1 MIDESASIGEN
12 SGAYR
17 SCSLMM
23 NGEAVIFGGN
33 LVQPINIKRQVHF
46 LNRDKGIIFIQIS
59 VVSECTVKRLGD
71 LPFDFT
77 TGACGTFIIDSLMT
91 ILLCFS
97 GAIGRRNC
105 RSLTRRNNNPLT
117 SIEFFDFDTEF
128 EVNRVSISDS
138 KHSHLMSSIA
148 NYQGFPLVLGGTNN
162 VELEMLDTRKSPL
175 EWVQY
180 EDTDYPY
187 LDQ

>member
-1 MIDESASIGEN
+1 M
-12 SGAYR
+12 
-17 SCSLMM
+17 
-23 NGEAVIFGGN
+23 
-33 LVQPINIKRQVHF
+33 
-46 LNRDKGIIFIQIS
+46 
-59 VVSECTVKRLGD
+59 VSECSVKRLGN

-77 TGACGTFIIDSLMT
+77 IGSCGTFLIDSLMT

-97 GAIGRRNC
+97 GSSERRKC
-105 RSLTRRNNNPLT
+105 RSLTRRRNGPLS
-117 SIEFFDFDTEF
+117 SIDNFDFETEF
-128 EVNRVSISDS
+128 ELDGILIPDS
-138 KHSHLMSSIA
+138 TNDHWMSSIA

-162 VELEMLDTRKSPL
+162 AELEMLDTRKSPL

>member
-1 MIDESASIGEN
+1 M
-12 SGAYR
+12 
-17 SCSLMM
+17 
-23 NGEAVIFGGN
+23 
-33 LVQPINIKRQVHF
+33 
-46 LNRDKGIIFIQIS
+46 
-59 VVSECTVKRLGD
+59 VSECTVKRLGD

-77 TGACGTFIIDSLMT
+77 IGACGTFMIDSLMT

-97 GAIGRRNC
+97 GANDKRGC
-105 RSLTRRNNNPLT
+105 RALTRRNDNALSRIT
-117 SIEFFDFDTEF
+117 DFVFDTEF
-128 EVNRVSISDS
+128 EANRVPIPDS
-138 KHSHLMSSIA
+138 TYDHWMSSIA